1 MSKAHIDQGAQATVG
16 PELVTNLY
24 AEDETEMAD
33 KFRLVQGRVNVCT
46 SQVKLPI
53 KF

>member
-1 MSKAHIDQGAQATVG
+1 LGHIDQGAQETVG
-16 PELVTNLY
+16 PESATNLY
-24 AEDETEMAD
+24 AKDETEMAD
-33 KFRLVQGRVNVCT
+33 KFQLLQGRVNVCT